1 MEGLP
6 VITALLT
13 AAALCAVA
21 AASAALYLLPLIVGA
36 ARRVPDLGAVAV
48 INIALGWTLAGWVV
62 ALAMALRS
70 PASPPVQVTQVFPAP
85 SPLPG
90 PPPLILPPRPGDPG
104 PDRDGQS

>member
-1 MEGLP
+1 MEGFS

-21 AASAALYLLPLIVGA
+21 VASAALYLLPLIIGA

-48 INIALGWTLAGWVV
+48 INVALGWTLAGWVI

-70 PASPPVQVTQVFPAP
+70 PAPPTVQVTQVFPAP
-85 SPLPG
+85 PLPG
-90 PPPLILPPRPGDPG
+90 PPPLILPPRPGIPG